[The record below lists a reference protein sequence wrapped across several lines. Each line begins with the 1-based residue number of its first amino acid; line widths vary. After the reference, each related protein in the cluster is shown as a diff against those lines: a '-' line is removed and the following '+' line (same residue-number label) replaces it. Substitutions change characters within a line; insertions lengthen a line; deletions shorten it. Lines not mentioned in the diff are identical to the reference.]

1 MNDKLNK
8 IISKILGI
16 QEAII
21 SDESSRKNIKAWDS
35 LKHIRLML
43 SIEEEFEIDPFSM
56 DEIVEMTSVAKIKS
70 VLRNKGLAI

>member
-8 IISKILGI
+8 IISKILGV

-21 SDESSRKNIKAWDS
+21 NAESSRKNIKAWDS
-35 LKHIRLML
+35 LRHIRLML

-56 DEIVEMTSVAKIKS
+56 DEIVEMTSVAKIKE
-70 VLRNKGLAI
+70 VLRGKGIEA